1 MLSIKLSDDG
11 KSDSSMSILPL
22 LHVQMIKTAVVDA
35 DHNSTMSAFKFRKS
49 LLVNVKRQ
57 ELEEA
62 AAKDFLDIEAVNANK
77 EAAQQQ
83 SDKVGSSVI
92 VYCEELDKLIIG
104 EFGAL
109 EAELDK
115 TGCSTTSGC
124 GSEPGAASLSRSS

>member
-1 MLSIKLSDDG
+1 MMLSIKLRDDG
-11 KSDSSMSILPL
+11 RYDSSMSILPL

-62 AAKDFLDIEAVNANK
+62 AAKDFLDIEAVNAK

-83 SDKVGSSVI
+83 SEKVGSSVI
-92 VYCEELDKLIIG
+92 AYCEDLDKLIIG
-104 EFGAL
+104 EFGTL
-109 EAELDK
+109 EAKLDK